1 MLPPILVSSEDRARL
16 LELVSHAE
24 GPVAEQLEHELDRA
38 EVLPLQDVPSDVIVM
53 DSEVE
58 YEELGTGRRRQLRL
72 VFPREADGA
81 AGLVQSIA
89 ARLRASRQPS
99 STHPNRP
106 ANSLPPS
113 PTRPNRPANSL
124 PPSPTHP
131 NGTIPS
137 HPPS

>member
-1 MLPPILVSSEDRARL
+1 MSSPVKSSPSVLPPILVSSEDRTRL

-81 AGLVQSIA
+81 AGRVSILA
-89 ARLRASRQPS
+89 PLGCALLGLRVAQEIDWKMPGGKRRIRVLSVSRE
-99 STHPNRP
+99 RR
-106 ANSLPPS
+106 A
-113 PTRPNRPANSL
+113 
-124 PPSPTHP
+124 
-131 NGTIPS
+131 G
-137 HPPS
+137 

>member
-1 MLPPILVSSEDRARL
+1 MSSPVKSSPSVLPPILVSSEDRARL

-81 AGLVQSIA
+81 AGRVSILA
-89 ARLRASRQPS
+89 PLGCALLGLRVAQEIDWKMPGGKRRIRVLSVSRES
-99 STHPNRP
+99 R
-106 ANSLPPS
+106 A
-113 PTRPNRPANSL
+113 
-124 PPSPTHP
+124 
-131 NGTIPS
+131 G
-137 HPPS
+137 

>member
-1 MLPPILVSSEDRARL
+1 MSSPVKSSPSVLPPILVSSEDRARL

-72 VFPREADGA
+72 VFPRDADGA
-81 AGLVQSIA
+81 AGRVSILA
-89 ARLRASRQPS
+89 PLGCALLGLRVGQEIDWRMPGGLRRLRVLSVTRQP
-99 STHPNRP
+99 R
-106 ANSLPPS
+106 
-113 PTRPNRPANSL
+113 
-124 PPSPTHP
+124 
-131 NGTIPS
+131 
-137 HPPS
+137 

>member
-1 MLPPILVSSEDRARL
+1 MSSPVKSSPSVLPPILVSSEDRARL

-81 AGLVQSIA
+81 AGRVSILA
-89 ARLRASRQPS
+89 PLGCALLGLRVAQEIDWKMPGGKRRIRVLSVSRE
-99 STHPNRP
+99 RR
-106 ANSLPPS
+106 A
-113 PTRPNRPANSL
+113 
-124 PPSPTHP
+124 
-131 NGTIPS
+131 G
-137 HPPS
+137 

>member
-1 MLPPILVSSEDRARL
+1 MSSPVKSSPSVLPPILVSSEDRARL

-72 VFPREADGA
+72 VFPRDADGA
-81 AGLVQSIA
+81 AGRVSILA
-89 ARLRASRQPS
+89 PLGCALLGLRVAQEIDWKMPGGKRRIRVLSVSRE
-99 STHPNRP
+99 RR
-106 ANSLPPS
+106 A
-113 PTRPNRPANSL
+113 
-124 PPSPTHP
+124 
-131 NGTIPS
+131 G
-137 HPPS
+137 